1 MEVVDLTQ
9 VTADELEDL
18 WQAETRLWH
27 DRLLWDVSA
36 SYEVLRR
43 LVMRRSLS
51 GKAVRIDGRV
61 VAYACYVVVRQLAVI
76 PALAVSPDVV
86 RTGAGETL
94 LRHSVEA
101 MRGHGVRRI
110 ESQFI
115 RDDSPWLPA
124 AFAREG
130 FRTYWNEWL
139 RLDMRRATPPAEAV
153 PGVSFEPWQEKYLG
167 DCAALLQAA
176 YAGGIEAEIHER
188 YGTVE
193 GCREVLESIASQGSC
208 GPLLDRASVL
218 ACDQGQAIG
227 FVMVTAGA
235 PLQGHIPQVAV
246 APAHQGQGIGRMLLD
261 YSVSRLSDNRYD
273 TLSLVVSRM
282 NLPAHKLYRAKG
294 FQAVLTF
301 PAFVWNA

>member
-18 WQAETRLWH
+18 WQAERRLWH
-27 DRLLWDVSA
+27 DRLRWDVSA
-36 SYEVLRR
+36 TYEALRR

-139 RLDMRRATPPAEAV
+139 RLDMRRATPPAEAL
-153 PGVSFEPWQEKYLG
+153 PGVSLEPWQEKHLG

-176 YAGGIEAEIHER
+176 YAGSIEAEAYGR

-208 GPLLDRASVL
+208 GPLLDRASAL
-218 ACDQGQAIG
+218 ACDQGHATG

-261 YSVSRLSDNRYD
+261 YSVSRLSDNHYD

-294 FQAVLTF
+294 FQAVMTF
-301 PAFVWNA
+301 PVFVWNA